1 MGMVTIGTLVLCLII
16 KPNPVNNTGDS
27 AQSTTIQEKVPG
39 KVKEIFKKKIIKD
52 LKNDRLAIYED
63 KDMLVVE
70 TLDGDAEIT
79 IGANACKRI
88 IDPSEYEQI
97 KNKKNNSSTKTV
109 VENKDSTKSE
119 DSDIVK
125 EKSSILNELDK

>member
-16 KPNPVNNTGDS
+16 KPNPVNNTGDNT
-27 AQSTTIQEKVPG
+27 QTTIQEKIPG
-39 KVKEIFKKKIIKD
+39 RVKEIFKKKIIKD
-52 LKNDRLAIYED
+52 LKNDRLALYED
-63 KDMLVVE
+63 KDMFVIE

-97 KNKKNNSSTKTV
+97 KNKKNSLPTKTV
-109 VENKDSTKSE
+109 VEIKDEKKNE
-119 DSDIVK
+119 ESDIVK